1 MVTTPPGWER
11 LRWSLTV
18 RRALK
23 AARRALRR
31 VRARARRPD
40 HRPIATS
47 ATARACLAGVTL
59 AYIGGLSYLTL
70 RNHYGFGTTG
80 FDIGI
85 FDQGVWLLSRLH
97 SPFVTVRGL
106 HLFGDHTSFVL
117 LALVPFYWVMPSP
130 AVLLGVQSLA
140 LGAGA
145 IPAYLIGRAKLR
157 SEWCAF
163 ACALAYLAH
172 PAVAWTNFEN
182 FHPDSFEVP
191 LVLWAFYF
199 VFTRRWRWFV
209 ACVAAALLVKED
221 VGLLTVVLGLYVA
234 WHHHRDVGLAT
245 AAVSAAWSLT
255 ALFVVLPAFNEEGSL
270 YGSRLTAQFGGI
282 RGFAQT
288 LVTRPWEIASLALGP
303 AQRWY
308 LWQLTASFGLLSL
321 LAPAVLLI
329 AAGPLLVNLLS
340 SFPYQHQLRYHYS
353 TLIVPV
359 LTVSAIVGIA
369 SFRSLRVRG
378 ILAAVMAVAA
388 VTSAY
393 LWGPVGREPAPVA
406 DPSTPQA
413 QAARAAIGMI
423 PPDAAVS
430 ASYTYVPHLAHRR
443 QIYEFP
449 NPWRATNWGNGTREG
464 TRLPFADDIDYLLVT
479 TSVRNHPEGGAI
491 IRRLEGREFEVLFDS
506 EGVVLLGRSREAG
519 G

>member
-1 MVTTPPGWER
+1 MVTRPPGPER

-18 RRALK
+18 RRAWK
-23 AARRALRR
+23 AARRGLRR
-31 VRARARRPD
+31 LRARARRAD
-40 HRPIATS
+40 HRPIAAS
-47 ATARACLAGVTL
+47 STARACLAGVTL
-59 AYIGGLSYLTL
+59 AYIGVLTYLTL

-80 FDIGI
+80 FDIAI
-85 FDQGVWLLSRLH
+85 FDQGVWLLSRLQ

-106 HLFGDHTSFVL
+106 HLFGDHTSFIL
-117 LALVPFYWVMPSP
+117 LALVPLYWVVPSA
-130 AVLLGVQSLA
+130 AVLLGVQSLT

-145 IPAYLIGRAKLR
+145 IPAFLIAREKLR

-172 PAVAWTNFEN
+172 PAVAWTNFDN

-191 LVLWAFYF
+191 LVLSALYF
-199 VFTRRWRWFV
+199 VFTRRWPWFV
-209 ACVAAALLVKED
+209 ACVAAVLLVKED
-221 VGLLTVVLGLYVA
+221 VGLLTLVLGLYVA
-234 WHHHRDVGLAT
+234 WHHRRDVGLAT
-245 AAVSAAWSLT
+245 AAVSVAWSLT
-255 ALFVVLPAFNEEGSL
+255 AVFVVLPAFNEGGSL
-270 YGSRLTAQFGGI
+270 YGSRLTGQFGGLG
-282 RGFAQT
+282 GFAET
-288 LVTRPWEIASLALGP
+288 LVTRPWEIASLALEP
-303 AQRWY
+303 AKRWY
-308 LWQLTASFGLLSL
+308 VWQLIASFGLLSL
-321 LAPAVLLI
+321 LSPALLLV
-329 AAGPLLVNLLS
+329 AASPLLVNLIS

-378 ILAAVMAVAA
+378 FLAVVMAVAA
-388 VTSAY
+388 VTGAY
-393 LWGPVGREPAPVA
+393 LWGPLGREPAYVA
-406 DPSTPQA
+406 DPSRPQA

-430 ASYTYVPHLAHRR
+430 AFYNYVPHLAHRR

-449 NPWRATNWGNGTREG
+449 NPWRATNWGDGSREG

-479 TSVRNHPEGGAI
+479 TSVRNDPEGGAI
-491 IRRLEGREFEVLFDS
+491 IRRLERREFEVLFDS
-506 EGVVLLGRSREAG
+506 EGVVLLGRSRGAG